1 MTTAASPASVVTS
14 SSLPRWYSHRFNRVA
29 VYRAAAAVASTLP
42 RWARLRLAA
51 ELGSLAALALP
62 RERAR
67 VEANLARVRPDLT
80 PPARAVLARDV
91 FRHFA
96 ICFADL
102 VVANRQRQLPERLL
116 AAIRGSE
123 YLDEAGAAR
132 RGLVVLTAHLG
143 NWEFAGRLL
152 AHRAPRPTHVVV
164 APEADAAVER
174 FLRGAPGAVNFVTR
188 REPRSVLPL
197 MGALRR
203 GEMVAMQGDRGLGN
217 RGDVA
222 MPFFGAPA
230 PLRRSGA
237 TSTPSGPGCSRARAG
252 SRRSS
257 GSRSAISAS
266 SEAERSRSCRRAAR
280 APAGAAHRACCAR
293 PPMIFAPARRWP
305 PPARGSASWWARR
318 WGASRRSRTRSVV
331 RGHCARRPPGSTTVP
346 RTRWPAISAR

>member
-51 ELGSLAALALP
+51 ELGGLAALALP
-62 RERAR
+62 RERTR
-67 VEANLARVRPDLT
+67 VEANLARVRPDLA
-80 PPARAVLARDV
+80 PPARAALARDV

-102 VVANRQRQLPERLL
+102 VVANRQRQRPERWL
-116 AAIRGSE
+116 AAIRGGE

-152 AHRAPRPTHVVV
+152 AHRLPRRTHVVV

-230 PLRRSGA
+230 PFPL
-237 TSTPSGPGCSRARAG
+237 GPFVLARAAG
-252 SRRSS
+252 VPVVPSFCVFEPDRRYTIVV
-257 GSRSAISAS
+257 GEPITVNEGAEV
-266 SEAERSRSCRRAAR
+266 EALGAWVTALQTAVRAHPEQWFNFFDAWSV
-280 APAGAAHRACCAR
+280 P
-293 PPMIFAPARRWP
+293 
-305 PPARGSASWWARR
+305 
-318 WGASRRSRTRSVV
+318 GAS
-331 RGHCARRPPGSTTVP
+331 
-346 RTRWPAISAR
+346 

>member
-51 ELGSLAALALP
+51 ELGSLAAL
-62 RERAR
+62 
-67 VEANLARVRPDLT
+67 
-80 PPARAVLARDV
+80 
-91 FRHFA
+91 
-96 ICFADL
+96 
-102 VVANRQRQLPERLL
+102 
-116 AAIRGSE
+116 
-123 YLDEAGAAR
+123 
-132 RGLVVLTAHLG
+132 
-143 NWEFAGRLL
+143 
-152 AHRAPRPTHVVV
+152 PTHAVV

-230 PLRRSGA
+230 PFPL
-237 TSTPSGPGCSRARAG
+237 GPFVLARAAG
-252 SRRSS
+252 VPVVPSFCVFEPDRRYTIVV
-257 GSRSAISAS
+257 GEPITVKEGAEV
-266 SEAERSRSCRRAAR
+266 EALGAWVTALEAAVRA
-280 APAGAAHRACCAR
+280 
-293 PPMIFAPARRWP
+293 
-305 PPARGSASWWARR
+305 
-318 WGASRRSRTRSVV
+318 
-331 RGHCARRPPGSTTVP
+331 
-346 RTRWPAISAR
+346 

>member
-132 RGLVVLTAHLG
+132 RPRRAHGPSRQLGIRGPTA
-143 NWEFAGRLL
+143 
-152 AHRAPRPTHVVV
+152 RAPRA
-164 APEADAAVER
+164 APD
-174 FLRGAPGAVNFVTR
+174 PR
-188 REPRSVLPL
+188 RR
-197 MGALRR
+197 
-203 GEMVAMQGDRGLGN
+203 
-217 RGDVA
+217 
-222 MPFFGAPA
+222 
-230 PLRRSGA
+230 
-237 TSTPSGPGCSRARAG
+237 RAR
-252 SRRSS
+252 
-257 GSRSAISAS
+257 
-266 SEAERSRSCRRAAR
+266 
-280 APAGAAHRACCAR
+280 
-293 PPMIFAPARRWP
+293 
-305 PPARGSASWWARR
+305 
-318 WGASRRSRTRSVV
+318 
-331 RGHCARRPPGSTTVP
+331 
-346 RTRWPAISAR
+346 